1 MSEFREWKSGIVN
14 RNYHILHNLLE
25 KDQINKIFAVDFLPY
40 TKKRALKILM
50 RSILKSP
57 GGKRIHFDLTSRLT
71 KISDKLYVYSTIDSI
86 FSEQKVYKKINKLI
100 NKYDLFNNLTVKQ
113 SNNLLVWSYFPMF
126 SGYFNY
132 FKNSKINSQK
142 FEKEFECVSVFD
154 TVDNWMEHP
163 NFTNYKDRIK
173 NNYEIISKESDYI
186 FTVSKDLLNIF
197 PNAKNKEWIPNGVD
211 LEHFNKKSD
220 KTIIHAGHP
229 IIGYVGTIEKRLDF
243 ELIKYLSLKN
253 PEKSIVLIG
262 PVWKNAQVDELKS
275 QNNIHFLGR
284 KSYSELPYYINEFDV
299 CIIPHKI
306 DKFTKSMNPLKLYE
320 YLACG
325 KPIVTTKVSGIE
337 KFQELIYTAKTKE
350 EFNEK
355 ISQALSENSK
365 EKIESRK
372 NAVQD
377 ENWKNRVNQMLE
389 TISK

>member
-1 MSEFREWKSGIVN
+1 MKYNVIMFNMSEFREWKSGIVN

-40 TKKRALKILM
+40 TKKRALRIYLK
-50 RSILKSP
+50 SILKSNS
-57 GGKRIHFDLTSRLT
+57 GKRIHMDLTSKLT
-71 KISDKLYVYSTIDSI
+71 QISNKLYVYSTIDSI
-86 FSEQKVYKKINKLI
+86 FSEKKVYKKISKLI
-100 NKYDLFNNLTVKQ
+100 NKLSLFNQ
-113 SNNLLVWSYFPMF
+113 SNESRTLVWSYFPMYSNYF
-126 SGYFNY
+126 EYFNN
-132 FKNSKINSQK
+132 FSVAKTINI
-142 FEKEFECVSVFD
+142 FD
-154 TVDNWMEHP
+154 TVDNWIEHP
-163 NFTNYKDRIK
+163 NFTNYKERLK
-173 NNYEIISKESDYI
+173 NNYEIISKESNFI

-197 PNAKNKEWIPNGVD
+197 PDAKNKEWIPNGVD
-211 LEHFNKKSD
+211 ISHFEKKAD
-220 KTIIHAGHP
+220 KTMIHVGHP

-243 ELIKYLSLKN
+243 ELIKYLSHKN
-253 PEKSIVLIG
+253 LDKSIVLIG
-262 PVWKNAQVDELKS
+262 PVWKNAQVDKLKS

-325 KPIVTTKVSGIE
+325 KPIVTTNVSGID

-355 ISQALSENSK
+355 INQALKEDSK

-372 NAVQD
+372 NAVKN
-377 ENWKNRVNQMLE
+377 ENWKNRVNQMLNK
-389 TISK
+389 IQNI